1 MSYELFA
8 QIILIV
14 SFLGILAVIVKKI
27 PVLKE
32 VEPVPLP
39 KKESPFV
46 KIKKQ
51 FVNLNPARLVSL
63 TGFNAFAQKVL
74 SKIRIFSLRL
84 DNTISSWLEKLRQ
97 KRIKESNK
105 KINKSKE
112 GEDNNSQKKDDYWEK
127 LKEAKNDKNFSIK

>member
-1 MSYELFA
+1 
-8 QIILIV
+8 
-14 SFLGILAVIVKKI
+14 LGILAVIVKKI